1 MSPSTRSPRAEG
13 VGPGT
18 VRARAAVAI
27 ALLAFAAAAFGNVE
41 APPLPS
47 SVTSLAPS
55 LKPQGGGELRF
66 FGLSIYDGYFW
77 SPTRSWTGS
86 APYALDLHYHRK
98 LDGVAIAERSVEE
111 IAKLGTGTPA
121 QRQRWGDAMRRI
133 FPDIGKGDR
142 LTGLHL
148 PDGTARFF
156 HNGRAIGEIDD
167 PGFAQAFFGIW
178 LDPRTSRADFR
189 RKLLGE

>member
-1 MSPSTRSPRAEG
+1 
-13 VGPGT
+13 
-18 VRARAAVAI
+18 
-27 ALLAFAAAAFGNVE
+27 
-41 APPLPS
+41 
-47 SVTSLAPS
+47 
-55 LKPQGGGELRF
+55 
-66 FGLSIYDGYFW
+66 
-77 SPTRSWTGS
+77 
-86 APYALDLHYHRK
+86 
-98 LDGVAIAERSVEE
+98 VEE

-133 FPDIGKGDR
+133 FPDVGKGDR

-156 HNGRAIGEIDD
+156 HNGRAIGDIDD